1 MTIQLPILLWTLIS
15 FVVLMLV
22 LNNLLF
28 KPILSFMDA
37 RNEKISG
44 TKKRKLENEE
54 QLKEAQ
60 LETEKRRQIAMS
72 LNAADAEK
80 DIHEAKERAA
90 SIIAKINREGE
101 EKLALC
107 KAELEKN
114 GVFSDDTLEKEAQKL
129 AEHFA
134 RRLMNNK

>member
-1 MTIQLPILLWTLIS
+1 MTIQLSILLWTLIS

-44 TKKRKLENEE
+44 AKKRKLENEE
-54 QLKEAQ
+54 RVKDAQ

-101 EKLALC
+101 EKLASC

>member
-1 MTIQLPILLWTLIS
+1 
-15 FVVLMLV
+15 MLV

-28 KPILSFMDA
+28 KPMLSFMDA
-37 RNEKISG
+37 RNEKINRA
-44 TKKRKLENEE
+44 KKRKLENEARV
-54 QLKEAQ
+54 KEAQ

-90 SIIAKINREGE
+90 SIIEKINREGE

-107 KAELEKN
+107 KAELEQH

-129 AEHFA
+129 ADHFA

>member
-1 MTIQLPILLWTLIS
+1 MTIQLSILLWTLIS

-44 TKKRKLENEE
+44 AKKRKLENEE
-54 QLKEAQ
+54 RVKDAQ

-134 RRLMNNK
+134 CRLMNNK